1 MKLLL
6 DTHVLIWLVEGTD
19 NLSQAAR
26 QAIEDEDNSLHL
38 SIVSLWEMTIKTSLG
53 KLQLKI
59 PLDRILESYII
70 PSGIEILP
78 IHFDHLL
85 VLRDLP
91 LHHRDPFDRLLIS
104 QAQAEGLTLVSSDG
118 FFSNYSVQTLW

>member
-6 DTHVLIWLVEGTD
+6 DTHVLIWLVEGNDSLT
-19 NLSQAAR
+19 QAAKE
-26 QAIEDEDNSLHL
+26 AIENEGNNLYL
-38 SIVSLWEMTIKTSLG
+38 SIGSLWEVTIKMGLG
-53 KLQLKI
+53 KLQLDV
-59 PLDRILESYII
+59 PLDRIMESYII

-78 IHFDHLL
+78 IDLNHLL

-104 QAQAEGLTLVSSDG
+104 QARAEELTLISGDG
-118 FFSNYSVQTLW
+118 LFGDYLVPILW